1 MKILTFDKPSADAK
15 PVTVNFY
22 LDEDVR
28 GQVSQQVT
36 VAHFNPINPSFV
48 RHVQVSGNYIII
60 TRPSFPSAGFHIDD
74 LVQMLVNQIPEMSFA
89 PLFFEMP
96 QGGVIGENGFKLSVK
111 ICSELPATVTW
122 QVLVGGEWK
131 GCGTGET
138 LTVED
143 AAKYRAVATN
153 AKGSTISAEATVAA
167 KPIAESK

>member
-15 PVTVNFY
+15 PVSVNFY

-28 GQVSQQVT
+28 GQASRPMT

-48 RHVQVSGNYIII
+48 RHVQVSEQYITI
-60 TRPSFPSAGFHIDD
+60 TRPGFPAAGFHIDD

-89 PLFFEMP
+89 PLFFKMP

-111 ICSELPATVTW
+111 VCSELPATVTW
-122 QVLVGGEWK
+122 QVFVGGEWK
-131 GCGTGET
+131 GCGAGET

-143 AAKYRAVATN
+143 AAKYRAIVTN
-153 AKGSTISAEATVAA
+153 AKGSATSAEATVAA